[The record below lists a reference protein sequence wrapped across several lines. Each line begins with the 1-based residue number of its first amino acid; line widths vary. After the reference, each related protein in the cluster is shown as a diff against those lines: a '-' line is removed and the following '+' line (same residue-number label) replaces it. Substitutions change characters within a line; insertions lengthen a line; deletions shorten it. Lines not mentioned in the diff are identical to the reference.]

1 MRYVFLLLALV
12 FCELSPFGE
21 MPVGIISSA
30 HAVPQVLPPPYKT
43 VGPYKVDANRVIV
56 FFAFDCDH
64 CRETLPAISKWGAT
78 LPRNIK
84 FELMPVTSSEPQY
97 IIPSRAWYAAMAT
110 GAPDSAMELFA
121 EQAMNLVQMNGMSIA
136 SPEMW
141 RRAVAYAGIRN
152 FEAAWQSVPSS
163 VAERAIKKLSNYQV
177 TSTPTIVIGGRYVI
191 TPDNTNGDMGLFLQ
205 LASGLVSTI
214 VAR

>member
-1 MRYVFLLLALV
+1 MKCFLLMLALMFSAV
-12 FCELSPFGE
+12 
-21 MPVGIISSA
+21 SSA
-30 HAVPQVLPPPYKT
+30 YAAPRDLPPPYKT
-43 VGPYKVDANRVIV
+43 VGPFKEDANRVIV

-78 LPRNIK
+78 LPKNIK

-97 IIPSRAWYAAMAT
+97 LIPSRAWYAAMAT
-110 GAPDSAMELFA
+110 GAPDSALALFA
-121 EQAMNLVQMNGMSIA
+121 EQAMSLVQMSGMSLS
-136 SPEMW
+136 SPDMW
-141 RRAVAYAGIRN
+141 RRAVTYAGIRN
-152 FEAAWQSVPSS
+152 FESAWKSVPSS
-163 VAERAIKKLSNYQV
+163 VAERAMKKLFDYQV

-191 TPDNTNGDMGLFLQ
+191 TPDNTNGDVGLFMQ